1 MNVNRDGRLV
11 AVAYDDGTIRWHRL
25 SDGQELLA
33 LFVHAKDKRFVAWT
47 PKGYYAASPGA
58 EDLIGW
64 HVNRDWDHAPDFY
77 PASRFRDQFNRPDIV
92 KRILDD
98 LDEDKA
104 IAEAN
109 RHAGA
114 KPAEEITK
122 RLPPVITILAPTEGA
137 AFKSDSL
144 TVSYSV
150 RSPSGLAI
158 SEVSALV
165 DGRPLPGAKSKGFT
179 PVSVSE
185 DPEKSLILTGLPP
198 HDIKLSLVA
207 RAGDLESERV
217 TVSLKY
223 RGAAPEPEAP
233 RVGGGALKQSL
244 YVLAVGAGDFKE
256 AQINHLDY
264 AGKDAR
270 DFAAALKQQ
279 EGHLYRTVEVKLLTD
294 EQADRAAIVKG
305 LVWLKRQVSQGDV
318 GVVFLSGHGAA
329 EPSGDYYFV
338 PHDAEIE
345 TVAGQLQPTRES
357 SVPDAEF
364 SSALKQ
370 VAGNA
375 FFLFDTCHAG
385 KAAGIT
391 LKGQDYNKFI
401 NGLSGVA
408 TAIVLASSTG
418 AELSQERAEWQ
429 HGAFTQA
436 VLEGLAGEA
445 DYDKNGVV
453 TVDELAFY
461 VKERVKKLT
470 GGQQHPVDLKPKEA
484 LNFDIAMP

>member
-1 MNVNRDGRLV
+1 M
-11 AVAYDDGTIRWHRL
+11 
-25 SDGQELLA
+25 
-33 LFVHAKDKRFVAWT
+33 KRV
-47 PKGYYAASPGA
+47 
-58 EDLIGW
+58 
-64 HVNRDWDHAPDFY
+64 
-77 PASRFRDQFNRPDIV
+77 
-92 KRILDD
+92 LDD
-98 LDEDKA
+98 LDEDKS

-114 KPAEEITK
+114 KPAEDIAK
-122 RLPPVITILAPTEGA
+122 RLPPVITILAPEEGA

-179 PVSVSE
+179 PVAVSE

-223 RGAAPEPEAP
+223 RGSPPEPEAQ
-233 RVGGGALKQSL
+233 RAGEGALKQSL
-244 YVLAVGAGDFKE
+244 YVLAVGAGDFKD
-256 AQINHLDY
+256 AQIPHLDY

-279 EGHLYRTVEVKLLTD
+279 EGQLYRTVEVKLLTG

-305 LVWLKRQVSQGDV
+305 LVWLKRRVSQGDV
-318 GVVFLSGHGAA
+318 GVVFLSGHGAT

-357 SVPDAEF
+357 SVPDTDIR
-364 SSALKQ
+364 SALKQ

-391 LKGQDYNKFI
+391 LTGQDYNKFI
-401 NGLSGVA
+401 NGVA
-408 TAIVLASSTG
+408 GEATTVVLASSTG
-418 AELSQERAEWQ
+418 AELSKESPEWQ
-429 HGAFTQA
+429 HGAFTLA
-436 VLEGLAGEA
+436 ILLGLAGEA
-445 DYDKNGVV
+445 DYDHNGVV
-453 TVDELAFY
+453 TVDELALY

-470 GGQQHPVDLKPKEA
+470 GGQQHPVDLKPNEA